1 MSQLGLEPRRV
12 QQEEEGKWVMFGEA
26 TCQVKLASVEAA
38 TSTATGLATSRP
50 LLQTWHSYCLRL
62 YVALKSE
69 IRGRS
74 GIYPLKL

>member
-1 MSQLGLEPRRV
+1 
-12 QQEEEGKWVMFGEA
+12 MFGEA

-38 TSTATGLATSRP
+38 TSTVAGLATSRP
-50 LLQTWHSYCLRL
+50 PLQTWHSYCLRL

-69 IRGRS
+69 IRDRS